1 MSELTLEV
9 SLVDM
14 NVKHYTIDPYS
25 SIRFLGQVLIELVV
39 VVVPPLVPLAL
50 DSLITQLPMVGE
62 GAELRYQGDRHITTC
77 VL

>member
-9 SLVDM
+9 SLMDM
-14 NVKHYTIDPYS
+14 NVKHYIIDLFS
-25 SIRFLGQVLIELVV
+25 SIRFLGQVLIELLV

-62 GAELRYQGDRHITTC
+62 GAELRYLGDHITTC